1 MEVWPD
7 LLPSPADA
15 AIVAV
20 ALTKRYD
27 DVATFD
33 QKLTKRQKDLA
44 SPCAGR
50 RQHEAHYSAGLSRR
64 RCWIRV
70 PSIPQI

>member
-1 MEVWPD
+1 VQVIDGCPSKSAMEVWPD

-27 DVATFD
+27 AVATFD
-33 QKLTKRQKDLA
+33 QKLTKRLKTSA
-44 SPCAGR
+44 SP
-50 RQHEAHYSAGLSRR
+50 Y
-64 RCWIRV
+64 W
-70 PSIPQI
+70 